1 MAMKKCK
8 ECGNEISTKAESCP
22 KCGAVLKMKTGC
34 LGYIGVVFIIFFV
47 LSIIGSLMNDD
58 TSTDRHISSSAVA
71 GKPAQTEPVRVSPAQ
86 ENGLSRPQKNA
97 IRSAKQ
103 YLRISGFSRS
113 GLIKQLSSDAG
124 DGYSIADATAAVDSL
139 SVDWNEQAVRSSNR
153 YLSISGF
160 SRSGLIKQLSS
171 DAGDGYSVT
180 EATAAVDSLN
190 VDWNEQ
196 AVRSAKRY
204 LGISGFSCKGLIE
217 QLSSSAGD
225 EYTVSEA
232 TYGAQQAGACE

>member
-1 MAMKKCK
+1 MAIKKCK
-8 ECGNEISTKAESCP
+8 ECGNDISTKAESCP

-34 LGYIGVVFIIFFV
+34 LGYIGAAFLIFVVVSVIV
-47 LSIIGSLMNDD
+47 SLMNDD
-58 TSTDRHISSSAVA
+58 TYTARHISSSAFA
-71 GKPAQTEPVRVSPAQ
+71 GKPAETEAVRVTPAQ
-86 ENGLSRPQKNA
+86 ENGLTRPQNNA

-113 GLIKQLSSDAG
+113 GLINQLSTDAG
-124 DGYSIADATAAVDSL
+124 DGYSIAD
-139 SVDWNEQAVRSSNR
+139 
-153 YLSISGF
+153 
-160 SRSGLIKQLSS
+160 
-171 DAGDGYSVT
+171 
-180 EATAAVDSLN
+180 ATAAVDSLN

-204 LGISGFSCKGLIE
+204 LSISGFSCKGLIE

-232 TYGAQQAGACE
+232 TYGAQQAGACK